1 MTNAM
6 TGIVAVLACA
16 VFAACKGGASDPPAR
31 SSVMSNRTHVE
42 NKQLVR
48 RLFEDGFNRRDLT
61 AIDDLVAVEYVDAA
75 GERGPGAFKQVIE
88 RLGSAFPD
96 IHYTIEDVLAEDDR
110 VAIRWHW
117 SGTHRGSF
125 RGIAPTERSLTNAG
139 AAIFRLRAGKIVA
152 AALETDRLGFLQSIG
167 VVPPNEVLFKPRALE
182 AKPASAS
189 P

>member
-1 MTNAM
+1 
-6 TGIVAVLACA
+6 
-16 VFAACKGGASDPPAR
+16 
-31 SSVMSNRTHVE
+31 MSNPTHVE
-42 NKQLVR
+42 NKQVVR
-48 RLFEDGFNRRDLT
+48 RLFEDGFNHRDLA
-61 AIDDLVAVEYVDAA
+61 AIDQLVAVEYVDAA

-96 IHYTIEDVLAEDDR
+96 IHYTVDDVLAEDDR

-125 RGIAPTERSLTNAG
+125 RGVAPTERSLTNAG
-139 AAIFRLRAGKIVA
+139 VAIFRLRAGKIMA

-167 VVPPNEVLFKPRALE
+167 VVPPNEVLFKPQAPEL
-182 AKPASAS
+182 KPASVRQRA